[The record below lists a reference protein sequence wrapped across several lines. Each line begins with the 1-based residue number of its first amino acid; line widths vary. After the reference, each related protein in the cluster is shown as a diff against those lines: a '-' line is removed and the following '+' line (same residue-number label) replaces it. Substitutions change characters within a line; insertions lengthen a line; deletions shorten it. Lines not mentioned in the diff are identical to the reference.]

1 MNHKIRLKFC
11 LDKHQGEHYSH
22 FDMCRL
28 ERLWKTRIR
37 TAALPCLQSIA
48 SGNSKTWDFDIFL
61 KHDVPVF
68 YNRKR
73 CLDAHFFRRSW
84 PFLTKFQMIISKV
97 FRIKVG
103 KNSLIWW
110 RILGTSLVAVV
121 IECRRG
127 GAIYLFTYRMK
138 YMQLPNI
145 IQGGKTIDAWS
156 PTRINH
162 PKPIPHKNKRG
173 KPISPGPYQQ
183 Y

>member
-28 ERLWKTRIR
+28 EKFWKTKIR
-37 TAALPCLQSIA
+37 TAALPCLQSI
-48 SGNSKTWDFDIFL
+48 FL
-61 KHDVPVF
+61 KHDVPIF

-73 CLDAHFFRRSW
+73 CLDANFFRRWW

-97 FRIKVG
+97 FRIKVR

-110 RILGTSLVAVV
+110 RILGTSLFAIV

-127 GAIYLFTYRMK
+127 GAIYLFTYRWSTCSYQISYK
-138 YMQLPNI
+138 VKSLLWLLTRWKNNRRLVPYKDKPP
-145 IQGGKTIDAWS
+145 KTN
-156 PTRINH
+156 P
-162 PKPIPHKNKRG
+162 P
-173 KPISPGPYQQ
+173 
-183 Y
+183 